1 MGVARPERGRYFG
14 RVRLLTL
21 ALLLALGAGGS
32 LRAAD
37 AARVI
42 KVLPHFLDLQGR
54 HSVSPSLFDRD
65 AYQDQLRRNPEQ
77 RGGLR
82 FDVHWKAPGASATNL
97 ALILQIRGS
106 KLPADKPLVVEQPVR
121 PRRFG
126 TWTSVT
132 LGPGT
137 LAALGEPTAWRVTL
151 WSGNERLAE
160 QKSFL
165 W

>member
-1 MGVARPERGRYFG
+1 MRHFIV
-14 RVRLLTL
+14 
-21 ALLLALGAGGS
+21 ALLIALPAGSS
-32 LRAAD
+32 LNAAD

-82 FDVHWKAPGASATNL
+82 FDVQWTASGASATNL
-97 ALILQIRGS
+97 ALIVQVRGS
-106 KLPADKPLVVEQPVR
+106 KLPADKPLVLEQPI
-121 PRRFG
+121 PSRRSRA
-126 TWTSVT
+126 WTSVA
-132 LGPGT
+132 LSPGAF
-137 LAALGEPTAWRVTL
+137 AALGEPTAWRVTI
-151 WSGNERLAE
+151 WSGDERLAE